1 MSSGASP
8 LLMGVKRPKPAIAP
22 GTPRAPSNNFTQQN
36 NLQFYQRLRN
46 AQTTWAR
53 EQPLPA
59 TGAEPR
65 PVREPLRAPR
75 ALQTNST
82 Q

>member
-8 LLMGVKRPKPAIAP
+8 LPMGVKRPKPAIAP
-22 GTPRAPSNNFTQQN
+22 GTPRAPSNNFTQQI

-46 AQTTWAR
+46 AQITWAR
-53 EQPLPA
+53 EKPLPA

-65 PVREPLRAPR
+65 PVREPLLAPR